1 VGGAYVNGQEGLRG
15 QILDLFPL
23 RLARGLVYAR
33 SGMLYILHGRDDF
46 SRRQELGRIKASLDS
61 DGMLSSNTEVLSGRE
76 VTLEQ
81 LTAICDTVPF
91 LASHRLVVVEG
102 LLGRFEL
109 PDRPRRGGGRPRRGP
124 GPELERWLSLADY
137 VQRLPASTTL
147 VLIDDELS
155 ADNPLLDALR
165 PHAQVIEFRALR
177 PGAVLQWVLDRAQ
190 RQGLDISPAAA
201 RMLADL
207 VGNNLWVLANE
218 LDKLA
223 AYAQG
228 RRIEGADVRA
238 LVSAARDVNVFAMVD
253 AVVERRAPVALRL
266 LRQQVAG
273 GVDGGYLLAMV
284 VRQYRL
290 IIQAKEL
297 SLSGI
302 TAQEIGQRLGIGSE
316 FVLQRVLDQADRYSL
331 SRLKAA
337 YRRLLEADESVKRGR
352 YGEDLALELL
362 VHDLARL

>member
-1 VGGAYVNGQEGLRG
+1 
-15 QILDLFPL
+15 
-23 RLARGLVYAR
+23 
-33 SGMLYILHGRDDF
+33 MLYILHGRDDF
-46 SRRQELGRIKASLDS
+46 SRREELSRIKASLDS
-61 DGMLSSNTEVLSGRE
+61 DGMLSSNTDVLDGRG

-81 LTAICDTVPF
+81 LTGICDTVPF

-102 LLGRFEL
+102 LLGRFEVS
-109 PDRPRRGGGRPRRGP
+109 DRSRRGGARPKRGP
-124 GPELERWLSLADY
+124 GPELERWLALTEY
-137 VQRLPASTTL
+137 VPRLPASTTL

-155 ADNPLLDALR
+155 AENHLLQALR
-165 PHAQVIEFRALR
+165 AHAEVIEFRVLR
-177 PGAVLQWVLDRAQ
+177 PGAVLQWVLDRAA

-201 RMLADL
+201 RLLAEL

-218 LDKLA
+218 MDKLA

-266 LRQQVAG
+266 LRQQVAAG
-273 GVDGGYLLAMV
+273 ADGGYLLAMV
-284 VRQYRL
+284 MRQYRL
-290 IIQAKEL
+290 IIQAKDL
-297 SLSGI
+297 SLSRI
-302 TAQEIGQRLGIGSE
+302 TTQEIGQRLGIGSE

-331 SRLKAA
+331 ARLKAA
-337 YRRLLEADESVKRGR
+337 YRRLLEADEGVKRGR
-352 YGEDLALELL
+352 YSEGLALELL

>member
-1 VGGAYVNGQEGLRG
+1 M
-15 QILDLFPL
+15 
-23 RLARGLVYAR
+23 RLACRLVYAR
-33 SGMLYILHGRDDF
+33 SDVLYIFHGRDDF
-46 SRRQELGRIKASLDS
+46 SRREELGRIKASLDS
-61 DGMLSSNTEVLSGRE
+61 DGMLASNTDVLDGRE
-76 VTLEQ
+76 VTPEQ

-102 LLGRFEL
+102 LLKRFEA
-109 PDRPRRGGGRPRRGP
+109 PDRPRRGGPRPARGP
-124 GPELERWLSLADY
+124 APELERWLGLAEY

-147 VLIDDELS
+147 VLLDDELS
-155 ADNPLLDALR
+155 PDNPLFQALR
-165 PHAQVIEFRALR
+165 AHAEVIEFRLLK
-177 PGAVLQWVLDRAQ
+177 PGAVLQWILERAQ
-190 RQGLDISPAAA
+190 GRGLDISPAAA
-201 RMLADL
+201 RLLAEL
-207 VGNNLWVLANE
+207 VGDNLWVLANE

-238 LVSAARDVNVFAMVD
+238 LVEQVRQVNIFAMVD

-266 LRQQVAG
+266 LRQQVA
-273 GVDGGYLLAMV
+273 DGAESGYLLAMV

-297 SLSGI
+297 GLRGL
-302 TAQEIGQRLGIGSE
+302 TAQEIGQRLGIGSD

-331 SRLKAA
+331 SRLKKA
-337 YRRLLEADESVKRGR
+337 YRRLLEADVAVKRGR
-352 YGEDLALELL
+352 YNEELALELL

>member
-1 VGGAYVNGQEGLRG
+1 M
-15 QILDLFPL
+15 
-23 RLARGLVYAR
+23 LAAT
-33 SGMLYILHGRDDF
+33 MLYILHGRDDF
-46 SRRQELGRIKASLDS
+46 SRRQELNRIKASLDG
-61 DGMLSSNTEVLSGRE
+61 DGMLASNTDVLDGRE
-76 VTLEQ
+76 VAPEQ

-102 LLGRFEL
+102 LLGRFEP
-109 PDRPRRGGGRPRRGP
+109 PDRPRRSGARPRRGP
-124 GPELERWLSLADY
+124 GPELERWLGLAEY
-137 VQRLPASTTL
+137 IQRLPASTTL
-147 VLIDDELS
+147 VLLEDELS
-155 ADNPLLDALR
+155 ADNPLFEALR
-165 PHAQVIEFRALR
+165 PHAEVREFRILK
-177 PGAVLQWVLDRAQ
+177 PGAVLQWVLERAQ
-190 RQGLDISPAAA
+190 RLGVDISPAAA
-201 RMLADL
+201 RLLAEL

-228 RRIEGADVRA
+228 RRIEGSDVKA

-266 LRQQVAG
+266 LRQQVAQ

-297 SLSGI
+297 SLSGL
-302 TAQEIGQRLGIGSE
+302 TTQEIAQRLGIGSE
-316 FVLQRVLDQADRYSL
+316 FVLQRVLDQADRYSVW
-331 SRLKAA
+331 RLKAA
-337 YRRLLEADESVKRGR
+337 YRRLLEADERVKRGH

>member
-1 VGGAYVNGQEGLRG
+1 VAVDF
-15 QILDLFPL
+15 LDLSPL
-23 RLARGLVYAR
+23 RLGGRLVYAR
-33 SGMLYILHGRDDF
+33 SDVLYILHGRDDF
-46 SRRQELGRIKASLDS
+46 SRREELSRIKASLDS
-61 DGMLSSNTEVLSGRE
+61 DGMLVSNTDVLDGRE
-76 VTLEQ
+76 VTPEQ

-102 LLGRFEL
+102 LLKRFEA
-109 PDRPRRGGGRPRRGP
+109 PDRPRRGARAPRGP
-124 GPELERWLSLADY
+124 APELERWLGLAEY

-147 VLIDDELS
+147 VLLDDELS
-155 ADNPLLDALR
+155 PDNPLFQALR
-165 PHAQVIEFRALR
+165 AHAEVIEFRVLK
-177 PGAVLQWVLDRAQ
+177 PGAVLQWILERAQ
-190 RQGLDISPAAA
+190 GRGLDISPAAA
-201 RMLADL
+201 RLLAEL

-238 LVSAARDVNVFAMVD
+238 LVEQVRQVNIFAMVD

-266 LRQQVAG
+266 LRQQVAAG
-273 GVDGGYLLAMV
+273 AESGYLLAMV

-297 SLSGI
+297 GLSGL
-302 TAQEIGQRLGIGSE
+302 TVQEIGQRLGIGSD
-316 FVLQRVLDQADRYSL
+316 FVLQRVLEQADRYSL
-331 SRLKAA
+331 SRLKTA
-337 YRRLLEADESVKRGR
+337 YRRLLDADVAVKRGR
-352 YGEDLALELL
+352 YNEELALELL

>member
-1 VGGAYVNGQEGLRG
+1 
-15 QILDLFPL
+15 
-23 RLARGLVYAR
+23 
-33 SGMLYILHGRDDF
+33 MLYILHGRDDF
-46 SRRQELGRIKASLDS
+46 SRREELSRIKASLDS
-61 DGMLSSNTEVLSGRE
+61 DGMLSSNTDVLDGRG

-81 LTAICDTVPF
+81 LTGICDTVPF

-102 LLGRFEL
+102 LLGCFEVS
-109 PDRPRRGGGRPRRGP
+109 DRSRRGGARPKRGP
-124 GPELERWLSLADY
+124 GPELERWLALTEY
-137 VQRLPASTTL
+137 VPRLPASTTL

-155 ADNPLLDALR
+155 AENHLLQALR
-165 PHAQVIEFRALR
+165 AHAEVIEFRVLR
-177 PGAVLQWVLDRAQ
+177 PGAVLQWVLDRAA

-201 RMLADL
+201 RLLAEL

-218 LDKLA
+218 MDKLA

-266 LRQQVAG
+266 LRQQVAAG
-273 GVDGGYLLAMV
+273 ADGGYLLAMV
-284 VRQYRL
+284 MRQYRL
-290 IIQAKEL
+290 IIQAKDL
-297 SLSGI
+297 SLSRI
-302 TAQEIGQRLGIGSE
+302 TTQEIGQRLGIGSE

-331 SRLKAA
+331 ARLKAA
-337 YRRLLEADESVKRGR
+337 YRRLLEADEGVKRGR
-352 YGEDLALELL
+352 YSEGLALELL